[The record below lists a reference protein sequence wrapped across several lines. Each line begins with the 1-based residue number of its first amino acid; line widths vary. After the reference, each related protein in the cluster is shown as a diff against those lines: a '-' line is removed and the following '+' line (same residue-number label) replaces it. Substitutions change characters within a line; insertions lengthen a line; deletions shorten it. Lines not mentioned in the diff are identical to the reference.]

1 MTLSGEYFC
10 GNKISEYGIK
20 NGFLD
25 YGTLSKAFDAV
36 LNNSIYNAVE
46 NMGFFWDQES
56 GMIDNSDE
64 IEELKDKNN
73 ELEEKLEELEEKLD
87 NLEPCKDNPIY
98 ANKINDIRALMS
110 EAKAQIEE
118 NEGKIEDLEDEQE
131 RTPEI
136 FQYYIVDNS
145 GAELLEELNEI
156 VFYCSDLDM
165 YLWGVTHFGTAWDYV
180 LTDVPCNCEKEA

>member
-56 GMIDNSDE
+56 GTIDNF
-64 IEELKDKNN
+64 
-73 ELEEKLEELEEKLD
+73 
-87 NLEPCKDNPIY
+87 
-98 ANKINDIRALMS
+98 
-110 EAKAQIEE
+110 
-118 NEGKIEDLEDEQE
+118 EDLEDEQE
-131 RTPEI
+131 RTPDI